1 MTDQAQKRVQAAI
14 DKADRETLSALL
26 RIMEAKVTGNDKEL
40 IEAIKQTPEE
50 VIEKA
55 LPVMVEMLTPP
66 PPTANAPKMN
76 RLRLYSPKMTRMERI
91 AETET
96 GKPLTRRTLSAPKG
110 RL

>member
-1 MTDQAQKRVQAAI
+1 MTDQEQKRVQAAI

-26 RIMEAKVTGNDKEL
+26 RIMEAKATGNDKEL

-66 PPTANAPKMN
+66 PPQRTH
-76 RLRLYSPKMTRMERI
+76 
-91 AETET
+91 
-96 GKPLTRRTLSAPKG
+96 RR
-110 RL
+110 

>member
-26 RIMEAKVTGNDKEL
+26 RIFEAKAAGNDKEL

-55 LPVMVEMLTPP
+55 LPIMIAATTPP
-66 PPTANAPKMN
+66 PTTNAPKKN
-76 RLRLYSPKMTRMERI
+76 RQ
-91 AETET
+91 
-96 GKPLTRRTLSAPKG
+96 
-110 RL
+110 